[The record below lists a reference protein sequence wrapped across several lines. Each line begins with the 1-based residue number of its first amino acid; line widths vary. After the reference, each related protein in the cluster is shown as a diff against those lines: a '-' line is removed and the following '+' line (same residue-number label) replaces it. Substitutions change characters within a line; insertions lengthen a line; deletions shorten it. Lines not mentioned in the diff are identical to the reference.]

1 MSRRAILALAVLLAA
16 LPARG
21 QDEVVDEG
29 WYVMRMLGKPAG
41 FGHETTT
48 RTTLDGRTAF
58 LTKSERTMAKRGG
71 GEVVIQESITETWET
86 EDGEFL
92 RTRQVERDGGQ
103 EERLVADR
111 VGGEIRVRRELNDG
125 RRETVVAIPAGT
137 RTYAGLGGRVLAR
150 LGLEVGKKHAV
161 TAFSNESGELVTE
174 TAQVEGRQQVVTLG
188 KTVDAFALSLTSSEF
203 PGVTMTALCDA
214 EGRLLR
220 MTAGPV
226 EIVRATRAEAMAALA
241 GGGLDE
247 SLTSI
252 PLEGGVAGWATLD
265 GAVVEAAVE
274 GAGEAPLFPDDGYH
288 AVTGAAGRFRLELH
302 ALRAP
307 GEAAERLPIE
317 PGTPELRRYREP
329 ALLVQSDASEIRAEA
344 ERILA
349 GDKDPLSAARKL
361 CHEVF
366 VKLRKEKAAAS
377 TASALETLLAGA
389 GDCTEHAAL
398 FCALARAAGLP
409 AREAYGVTLRAR
421 EAGYHAWAEALID
434 GRWVPVDPTI
444 DAVGLPPAY
453 IRLGTSLGNGTEPS
467 AAAFLRLVGRT
478 KFGIVSAT
486 RGGTTFDPRDRA
498 GATRQEGDLWM
509 DLGGDFRVDLSGGW
523 RFESATPPNTIFRS
537 ASGEAIV
544 VTVGDAPLRSDEDWA
559 DLERGVVK
567 GLGTALE
574 REVEA
579 DDARPSVRTYR
590 YALSRGQ
597 LRAGRLRMV
606 SLGPIL
612 YGVNAMAKGGT
623 ETADLERMLDR
634 VKVGGAG
641 R

>member
-1 MSRRAILALAVLLAA
+1 MSPRAILALAILLAA

-21 QDEVVDEG
+21 QDEAVDEG

-71 GEVVIQESITETWET
+71 GEVVIQESITETWEA

-92 RTRQVERDGGQ
+92 RTREVERDGGQ
-103 EERLVADR
+103 EERLFADR

-137 RTYAGLGGRVLAR
+137 KTYAGLGGRVLAR

-161 TAFSNESGELVTE
+161 TAFSNESGELATE
-174 TAQVEGRQQVVTLG
+174 TAQVEGRQQVVSLG
-188 KTVDAFALSLTSSEF
+188 KTVDAFAVTCTSSEF
-203 PGVTMTALCDA
+203 PGVTMTVLCDA
-214 EGRLLR
+214 EGRMLR

-252 PLEGGVAGWATLD
+252 PLEGGVAAWATLD

-274 GAGEAPLFPDDGYH
+274 GAGEAPLFPDDEYH
-288 AVTGAAGRFRLELH
+288 AVTGVSGRFRLDLR

-307 GEAAERLPIE
+307 ESAAERLPIE
-317 PGTPELRRYREP
+317 PGTPELRPYREP
-329 ALLVQSDASEIRAEA
+329 ALLVQSDAPEIRAEA

-377 TASALETLLAGA
+377 TASALETLRAGA

-409 AREAYGVTLRAR
+409 AREVYGVTLRAR

-434 GRWVPVDPTI
+434 GRWVPADPTI

-453 IRLGTSLGNGTEPS
+453 IRLGTSLGNGTEAS
-467 AAAFLRLVGRT
+467 AARFLRLVGRT
-478 KFGIVSAT
+478 RFAIVSAT
-486 RGGTTFDPRDRA
+486 RGGTTFDPRA
-498 GATRQEGDLWM
+498 GATRQEGDLWT
-509 DLGGDFRVDLSGGW
+509 DLAGDFRVDLSGGW
-523 RFESATPPNTIFRS
+523 RFESAKPPNTIFLS
-537 ASGEAIV
+537 ASGDAII
-544 VTVGDAPLRSDEDWA
+544 VTVADAPLRSEEDWA
-559 DLERGVVK
+559 DLERGIVK
-567 GLGTALE
+567 GLGAPLE
-574 REVEA
+574 REGEA
-579 DDARPSVRTYR
+579 KDARTPVRTYS
-590 YALSRGQ
+590 YTLSRQG
-597 LRAGRLRMV
+597 LRGRIRMV
-606 SLGPIL
+606 SSGPIL
-612 YGVNAMAKGGT
+612 YGVNAMAKDGA
-623 ETADLERMLDR
+623 EAPDLESVLDR